1 MKEKG
6 IAPLDLKNPIIASN
20 ISKKAAEN
28 DPLFEAELLEK
39 NEDLNDLEKKKLK
52 EQTEKFNSVP
62 QDIKDEAIA
71 N

>member
-28 DPLFEAELLEK
+28 DPIFEAELLEK
-39 NEDLNDLEKKKLK
+39 NEDIND
-52 EQTEKFNSVP
+52 
-62 QDIKDEAIA
+62 
-71 N
+71 